1 MFEELTF
8 TQIMIF
14 TGVVSIILTIFLWYL
29 KKIFAR
35 AENFDLNIKNGI
47 LSGLPDINLK
57 SSKNQQQ
64 TQEQKNEA
72 KRRFISDVSFIIK
85 EVVEYENRKQYL
97 DLKERFETQLN
108 SAKDYIERE
117 RGILRK
123 EFFDLLEKRLA
134 ASGEDTGN
142 IASNNDFIIYE
153 AILNFTYY
161 EVYNIIRDVVHEE
174 EFIYTDINSIAFK
187 EYIDNK
193 IQGIINKEHDILNKY
208 YVCYKYLS
216 RTDVYKFY
224 REKETCV
231 KNILRNMFYD
241 MKQNSDLYEKEVNN
255 ITKKI
260 NDYLI
265 NYFKRGISSCVE

>member
-1 MFEELTF
+1 MFENFTF
-8 TQIMIF
+8 EQIMIF
-14 TGVVSIILTIFLWYL
+14 TGDVFIILTIFLWYL
-29 KKIFAR
+29 KKIFTGV
-35 AENFDLNIKNGI
+35 ENFDIDIKNGI

-57 SSKNQQQ
+57 SNKNQQQ
-64 TQEQKNEA
+64 TQEQKNEVK
-72 KRRFISDVSFIIK
+72 KRFRSDVSFIIK
-85 EVVEYENRKQYL
+85 EIVEYEQKRHYL
-97 DLKERFETQLN
+97 DLKERFETELN

-123 EFFDLLEKRLA
+123 EFFDLLEKRLV

-153 AILNFTYY
+153 AILNLTYY

-224 REKETCV
+224 REKEMCV

-241 MKQNSDLYEKEVNN
+241 MKQNSDLYEKEINN
-255 ITKKI
+255 IDKKI
-260 NDYLI
+260 ENYLND
-265 NYFKRGISSCVE
+265 YFKRGISSSVE